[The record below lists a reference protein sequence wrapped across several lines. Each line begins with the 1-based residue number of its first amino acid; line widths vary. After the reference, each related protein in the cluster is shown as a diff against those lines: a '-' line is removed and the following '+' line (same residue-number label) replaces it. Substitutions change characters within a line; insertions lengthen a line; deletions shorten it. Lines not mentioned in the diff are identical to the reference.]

1 MRIPFI
7 GGTSNQRS
15 VSVSSQRTVNMIPE
29 LDPTAKFQAAL
40 YQRPGLAT
48 WSIGAS
54 KEVRGSIVF
63 GDNLYTVNGETVN
76 KFGTDASVSTIGT
89 IGTSTGPVSMSSNL
103 SQICIVDGTNGYTSD
118 GATVAVISDS
128 DFPDTATRVDYLD
141 GYGIFNDPANN
152 GRFYI
157 SSLND
162 FTAIDGTDFATAQ
175 RDPDALVAHVVN
187 NRELWLLGA
196 VSTEV
201 WYNSGAADFPF
212 QPIDQA
218 FSEWGC
224 AATHSAAAGAGSVF
238 WLGASNIG
246 GNIVMM
252 SQGLQGVR
260 VSDHSLEDAIEGYAT
275 ISDAIGWVMQE
286 RGHILYVLTFPTAD
300 ATWVFDM
307 NTGLW
312 HEWKSFGVGRFR
324 ANTYSFFNGEHTMGD
339 FENGNIFQFRPDA
352 STDATAGGGN
362 MERIRTDKFVSADDR
377 ERLFHRRFELE
388 VEPGTGTATVDPQVV
403 LQWSDDNG
411 HTWSNEHWRGLG
423 KLGEYN
429 KRLVWRSLGRS
440 RNRIYR
446 VKVTDEC
453 NLKIIGGSLIVDR
466 GTP

>member
-1 MRIPFI
+1 
-7 GGTSNQRS
+7 
-15 VSVSSQRTVNMIPE
+15 MIPE

-48 WSIGAS
+48 WGQGAAA
-54 KEVRGSIVF
+54 EVRGSIAF
-63 GDNLYTVNGETVN
+63 GENLYTVNGSSVN
-76 KFGTDASVSTIGT
+76 KFDSEAVVSTIGELNT
-89 IGTSTGPVSMSSNL
+89 DSGPVSMAANL
-103 SQICIVDGTNGYTSD
+103 TTIGIVDGTNGYTTD
-118 GATVAVISDS
+118 GATVSVISDA
-128 DFPDTATRVDYLD
+128 DFPDTATRISYLD
-141 GYGIFNDPANN
+141 GYGIVNDPSNS

-175 RDPDALVAHVVN
+175 RDPDDLVAHVVN

-260 VSDHSLEDAIEGYAT
+260 VSDHSLEDAIEGYST

-324 ANTYSFFNGEHTMGD
+324 ANTYSFFNGEHTMG
-339 FENGNIFQFRPDA
+339 
-352 STDATAGGGN
+352 
-362 MERIRTDKFVSADDR
+362 
-377 ERLFHRRFELE
+377 L
-388 VEPGTGTATVDPQVV
+388 
-403 LQWSDDNG
+403 
-411 HTWSNEHWRGLG
+411 
-423 KLGEYN
+423 
-429 KRLVWRSLGRS
+429 
-440 RNRIYR
+440 
-446 VKVTDEC
+446 
-453 NLKIIGGSLIVDR
+453 
-466 GTP
+466 